1 MFNVQFLRNLYF
13 VAQYLGH
20 QWSRVPFGRF
30 LKYFLSVGRNCI
42 SCEEIDSLCKKWT
55 DPGLL
60 GWGITSP
67 PAPDDFGFSVY
78 ETFSRFL
85 TRVTEDSIEF
95 FVKVSEKVSHLENAA
110 IRVAIYPAEG
120 DMCLSTGTYRGDG
133 GCFEWQEEDFP
144 IMFRHWD
151 MAREIVEKARH
162 DFGSYT
168 ADESMHSIGSLKET
182 IGWEQRVH
190 STFSM
195 TAEWEPNLPNNGISP
210 AGTAV
215 RKIWRWEFRTPEETR
230 NFQEFC
236 ISFEE

>member
-1 MFNVQFLRNLYF
+1 MFSAQFLRNAYF
-13 VAQYLGH
+13 VAQFFGH
-20 QWSRVPFGRF
+20 QWGRAPFGRV
-30 LKYFLSVGRNCI
+30 LNYFLSVGRNTI
-42 SCEEIDSLCKKWT
+42 SCTEVETLCKKYT
-55 DPGLL
+55 EPGVM

-67 PAPDDFGFSVY
+67 NAPDDNGVSVY

-95 FVKVSEKVSHLENAA
+95 FVKVSEKVARIENAA
-110 IRVAIYPAEG
+110 IRVAIYPTQG
-120 DMCLSTGTYRGDG
+120 DMCLSTGTYSIEEQA
-133 GCFEWQEEDFP
+133 FNWEEEDFP

-151 MAREIVEKARH
+151 MAREIMQKASQ

-168 ADESMHSIGSLKET
+168 ADASMHSIGSLKET

-215 RKIWRWEFRTPEETR
+215 RKIWRWEFRTPDETR